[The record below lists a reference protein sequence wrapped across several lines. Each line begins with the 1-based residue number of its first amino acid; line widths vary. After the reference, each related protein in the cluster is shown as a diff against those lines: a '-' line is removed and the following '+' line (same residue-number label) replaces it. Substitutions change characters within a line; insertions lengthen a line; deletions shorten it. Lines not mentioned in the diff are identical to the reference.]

1 MPTSFSPP
9 TLTSARDLLARYD
22 VLLCDIWGVVH
33 DGLVAIPSAADAL
46 TRYRAA
52 GGNVILVSNAPLPPA
67 AIAAML
73 DDKRVPRAAW
83 DRIVSSGGLAAAH
96 IAAQGWRIVHRIGPP
111 GRDDP
116 FFDLLPPDAP
126 IDAAEAIVCSGLV
139 DDRTEHAEDYRAR
152 LVGPARRNIPFVCAN
167 PDLHVHVGRD
177 LFPCAGAIA
186 TIYDELGGPVYWA
199 GKPHPIAYTTAMAE
213 AEALRGAPVATSRIL
228 GIGDTIR
235 TDLAS
240 ATAAGVDALFITGG
254 IHRDDVLRDGRI
266 DPAALTSTLTR
277 EGHGATAA
285 MLDLVW

>member
-9 TLTSARDLLARYD
+9 ILTSARDLLARYD
-22 VLLCDIWGVVH
+22 VLLCDVWGVVH
-33 DGLVAIPSAADAL
+33 DGLTAIPSASDAL

-52 GGNVILVSNAPLPPA
+52 GGTVILVSNAPLPPDT
-67 AIAAML
+67 IADLL
-73 DDKRVPRAAW
+73 DDKRVPRTAW

-96 IAAQGWRIVHRIGPP
+96 VAAQGWRTVHRIGPP

-126 IDAAEAIVCSGLV
+126 IDRAEAIVCSGLV
-139 DDRTEHAEDYRAR
+139 DDRTEHAEQYRAR
-152 LVGPARRNIPFVCAN
+152 LVAPARRKIPFVCAN

-186 TIYDELGGPVYWA
+186 IIYDELGGPVYWA
-199 GKPHPIAYTTAMAE
+199 GKPHPVAYASARTE
-213 AEALRGAPVATSRIL
+213 AEHLRGAAVPTARIL

-240 ATAAGVDALFITGG
+240 ATGAGVDALFIASG

-266 DPAALTSTLTR
+266 DRSALTATLTR
-277 EGHGATAA
+277 EGHGATAT